1 MDDFFISGEF
11 YGLYGLGAHDP
22 DNVLPIMVD
31 IGIFKHITNCVY
43 QLVGKDCKVNMCFN
57 PLIVLMMDRPDV

>member
-1 MDDFFISGEF
+1 MDDFFISWKF

-22 DNVLPIMVD
+22 YNVLPIMVD
-31 IGIFKHITNCVY
+31 VGFFKHMTDCVY
-43 QLVGKDCKVNMCFN
+43 QLVGKDGKVNMGFN